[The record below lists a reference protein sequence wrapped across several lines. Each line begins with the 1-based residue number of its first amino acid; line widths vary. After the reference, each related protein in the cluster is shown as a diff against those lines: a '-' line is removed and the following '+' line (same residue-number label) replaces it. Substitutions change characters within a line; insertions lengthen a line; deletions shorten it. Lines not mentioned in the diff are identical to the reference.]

1 MKYVYIAA
9 YSDLDH
15 DESRRPLWGDYWVQ
29 RYLLEAFSSLGFRA
43 ESESPGL
50 LVHLFGAPMPEL
62 PKARA
67 RALWIHSHP
76 DRLTREIIGQYD
88 VVFSASRMFAE
99 RLRRDGI
106 MAEYLPPPTH
116 MKPLGLPKSRDVV
129 FVGNNRRNGRRKL
142 VDDLLTIRTRL
153 TCRVEIWGDGWEGVV
168 PPDWLRGR
176 YFPNEELNAL
186 YSSARIVLNDHHDDM
201 AREGFLN
208 PRIVDA
214 VAAGAL
220 PITDPVAGLEEL
232 GNVPVYGNADELAQ
246 MIGFYLANDIAA
258 RAIVEQTRNNI
269 TGWTYEGA
277 AERISQFFQSR
288 VVYN

>member
-1 MKYVYIAA
+1 MRLVRIAA
-9 YSDLDH
+9 YSDHDH

-43 ESESPGL
+43 ESESPDL
-50 LVHLFGAPMPEL
+50 LVHLFGTPMPEL

-76 DRLTREIIGQYD
+76 DRLTREIIGRYD
-88 VVFSASRMFAE
+88 VLFSASRLFAE
-99 RLRRDGI
+99 RLRRDGV

-116 MKPLGLPKSRDVV
+116 MKPLDPPKSRDVV

-142 VDDLLTIRTRL
+142 MSDLLSIRSGL

-168 PPDWLRGR
+168 PPEWLRGR

-208 PRIVDA
+208 PRIIDA

-220 PITDPVAGLEEL
+220 PVTDEVAGLNGL
-232 GNVPVYGNADELAQ
+232 GNIPVYRRADELAR
-246 MIGFYLANDIAA
+246 MIGFYLENDIAA
-258 RAIVEQTRNNI
+258 RAIVEQARNK
-269 TGWTYEGA
+269 TAGWTYQRA
-277 AERISQFFQSR
+277 AEVIAEYFG
-288 VVYN
+288 